1 MSGEDNGVVD
11 GDIYFGG
18 GKSNSATCITQL
30 THGKEGSG
38 GEFGDDVD
46 AAGSRREHRQ
56 VKVGFMC

>member
-1 MSGEDNGVVD
+1 MSGEDNGVID
-11 GDIYFGG
+11 GDIYVGG
-18 GKSNSATCITQL
+18 GKGNGASGIAQL
-30 THGKEGSG
+30 AHGDEGGG